1 MAVSL
6 GISNH
11 LTFSANN
18 PAAPNTVAFWF
29 RVPNTTNFTQLYG
42 KGSYPQIYADGTS
55 LDRMLAD
62 DGSGGSIY
70 ATGAFTANAWHHV
83 ALSHGSGATGAI
95 YLDGGN
101 KTSGTVG
108 DAGNN
113 ALQFGFVDSFDIAE
127 IAFWGA
133 ELTDAEIAILGLGY
147 SPLFVRQASL
157 QHYLPCVRAVNDV
170 IRNVSITGSASGV
183 TDHPRIFNRRNGR
196 THFAAPSNDVLASA
210 IQTLTLTQSAALS
223 ELARSASN
231 AILFSYSTYP
241 PFVEV
246 GATNTL
252 SLVQERQYN
261 NNAES
266 GLVLVQEAYSP
277 EVLRTVE
284 QTFRLRQLVR
294 AVAGNIA
301 SGRYRR

>member
-1 MAVSL
+1 MAVSV
-6 GISNH
+6 SN
-11 LTFSANN
+11 TNYIQFSASN
-18 PAAPNTVAFWF
+18 PAAPNTVSFWF
-29 RVPNTTNFTQLYG
+29 RVPDTTSSHKLYD
-42 KGSYPQIYADGTS
+42 KGSYPSLFADGTS

-62 DGSGGSIY
+62 DGSGGTIY
-70 ATGAFTANAWHHV
+70 STGAFTANTWHHV
-83 ALSHGSGATGAI
+83 ALSHGAGATGAI

-113 ALQFGFVDSFDIAE
+113 ALRFGYASYDIAE
-127 IAFWGA
+127 IAFWSA

-157 QHYLPCVRAVNDV
+157 LHHIPCVRDVKDV
-170 IRNVSITGSASGV
+170 IRGASISGTVAGV
-183 TDHPRIFNRRNGR
+183 TDHPRIFKRRSQNIVSV
-196 THFAAPSNDVLASA
+196 TPPNQVVKSVSNSLLLSQAAA
-210 IQTLTLTQSAALS
+210 IS
-223 ELARSASN
+223 ELERSASN
-231 AILFSYSTYP
+231 AIQFSYSTYP

-246 GATNTL
+246 GAANTL
-252 SLVQERQYN
+252 ALVQDRQYN

-266 GLVLVQEAYSP
+266 ELALTQEAYSP
-277 EVLRTVE
+277 EVPRTVD